1 MKNKSILLGLAV
13 AVIMGMASCNS
24 NSGEDA
30 KDSTEAINNEA
41 IDATAS
47 SDSMARAQKEDVD
60 DVIEVASGGMMEVE
74 LGKIALQKAT
84 SSKVKQFAQ
93 MMIDDH
99 TKANEELKMLASSKN
114 IVLPTTLIDKHQKTV
129 NDVSDETG
137 KNFDKKY
144 MDTMVEDHKKD
155 VDKFKKIA
163 DKAND
168 ADIKAFAAKTLP
180 TLMHHREEAEKL
192 EKITDKM

>member
-1 MKNKSILLGLAV
+1 MKNKGVLLSLAV
-13 AVIMGMASCNS
+13 AVMLGMASCNS
-24 NSGEDA
+24 GSTDS

-47 SDSMARAQKEDVD
+47 TDSMARAQKQDVD
-60 DVIEVASGGMMEVE
+60 DVIEIASAGMMEVE
-74 LGKIALQKAT
+74 LAKIAVNKAT
-84 SSKVKQFAQ
+84 SPQVRKFAQ

-99 TKANEELKMLASSKN
+99 TKANDELKSLAESKS
-114 IVLPTTLIDKHQKTV
+114 IVLPTTLIDKHQKVV
-129 NDVSDETG
+129 NEVSEETG
-137 KNFDKKY
+137 KKFDKKY
-144 MDTMVEDHKKD
+144 MDTMVEDHRED

-163 DKAND
+163 DNAND
-168 ADIKAFAAKTLP
+168 AEIKAFAAKTLP